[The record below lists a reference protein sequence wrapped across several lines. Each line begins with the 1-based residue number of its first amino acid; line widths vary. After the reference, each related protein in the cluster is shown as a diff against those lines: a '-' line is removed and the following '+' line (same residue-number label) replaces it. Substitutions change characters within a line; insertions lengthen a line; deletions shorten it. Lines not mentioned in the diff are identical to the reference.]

1 MAKLG
6 EILVKAGVLDEKDRN
21 KALEECKKTGEIS
34 VYAFGGKGIECGYC
48 EGKGCN
54 YCYHTGWAFRK
65 DN

>member
-1 MAKLG
+1 MDDVVV
-6 EILVKAGVLDEKDRN
+6 IEKCARGPCSS
-21 KALEECKKTGEIS
+21 CKKTGEIS